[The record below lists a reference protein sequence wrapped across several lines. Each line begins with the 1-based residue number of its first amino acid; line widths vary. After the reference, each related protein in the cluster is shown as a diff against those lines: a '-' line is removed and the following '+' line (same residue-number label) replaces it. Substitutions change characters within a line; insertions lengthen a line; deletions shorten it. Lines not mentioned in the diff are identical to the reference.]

1 VPFELVHGIVL
12 VCWGK
17 ILLELLGRKY
27 MLIVFKQDNRY
38 GENLSKINEPTVV
51 EAETIIL
58 PSTNELFSK

>member
-1 VPFELVHGIVL
+1 
-12 VCWGK
+12 
-17 ILLELLGRKY
+17 

-51 EAETIIL
+51 EAEIIIL